1 MYPSCSQVYTR
12 NENRNT
18 SRTTLTETQI
28 FIVDLNLIG
37 AQLVRTNSIEAR
49 NSSNIIVA
57 RLNSIL
63 ISTRSSSIGARN
75 KSITVHIYSINGGLF
90 Q

>member
-1 MYPSCSQVYTR
+1 MCA
-12 NENRNT
+12 
-18 SRTTLTETQI
+18 
-28 FIVDLNLIG
+28 

-63 ISTRSSSIGARN
+63 ISTRSSPVGVRN
-75 KSITVHIYSINGGLF
+75 KAITVHIYSINGGLF